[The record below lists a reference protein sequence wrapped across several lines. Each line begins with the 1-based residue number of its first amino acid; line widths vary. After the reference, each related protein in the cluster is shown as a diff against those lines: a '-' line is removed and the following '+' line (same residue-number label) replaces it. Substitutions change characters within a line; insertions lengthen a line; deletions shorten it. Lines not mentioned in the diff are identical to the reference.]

1 MYATLSP
8 KNMTADILPGS
19 LGHKLLPG
27 AAALSV
33 GQSWEDFSIY

>member
-1 MYATLSP
+1 MYAALSP
-8 KNMTADILPGS
+8 RNMTDGILPGS
-19 LGHKLLPG
+19 IGHKLLPG